1 MWEFADTHKKKKDA
15 KGSGSFN
22 KPFFQEGVKW
32 A

>member
-1 MWEFADTHKKKKDA
+1 MWEFADTQKKKDA